1 MTVVALAL
9 LAAAGV
15 ALAIRLAI
23 GPSVADRIVATD
35 GLLIVVI
42 GLLAAD
48 AARTESTTFLDV
60 AVVIGLLA
68 FVGTGIAARFIEQR
82 GA

>member
-9 LAAAGV
+9 LAAAGMV
-15 ALAIRLAI
+15 LAVRLAI
-23 GPSVADRIVATD
+23 GPSVADRIVASD
-35 GLLIVVI
+35 GLLTVVI

-48 AARTESTTFLDV
+48 AARTGSTTFLDV

>member
-1 MTVVALAL
+1 VTTIALAL

-15 ALAIRLAI
+15 LLTVRLMI
-23 GPSVADRIVATD
+23 GPSVADRVVAMD
-35 GLLIVVI
+35 GLLIIVI
-42 GLLAAD
+42 GVIAAD
-48 AARTESTTFLDV
+48 AAHTGRTAFIDV
-60 AVVIGLLA
+60 ALVIGLLA

>member
-15 ALAIRLAI
+15 ALAVRLAI

-48 AARTESTTFLDV
+48 AARTGSTTFLDV